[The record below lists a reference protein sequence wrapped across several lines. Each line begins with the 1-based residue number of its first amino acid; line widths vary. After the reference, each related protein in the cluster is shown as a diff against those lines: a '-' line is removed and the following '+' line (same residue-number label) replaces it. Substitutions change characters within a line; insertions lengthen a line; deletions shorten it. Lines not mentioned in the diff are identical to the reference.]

1 MTHLMWVPCMGC
13 SFFQKVTFFTLISA
27 FGSGS
32 ALAQVNDD
40 LVTVLDGRQY
50 SVSYYRSSIKELPP
64 DWKKVWIIINRKQA
78 QGSATERTQSI
89 RRNVLFNCV
98 RSTYST
104 LATINY
110 AEPYAMGKP
119 SLQTETGFELNDDPV
134 PEGTPIAIIY
144 SQVCGV

>member
-1 MTHLMWVPCMGC
+1 MGC